1 MDDLEHITSE
11 EIEDVRV
18 AMESGGVERAAAVIQ
33 AHLESLDNVHLNIA
47 ITGESGSGKSTFVNA
62 FRGLEDEHPEAAP
75 TGVVET
81 TMVPT
86 KYTYPKFDKVFIW
99 DLPGIGTPNFKADE
113 YLEKVNFKMYDFF
126 IIIASE
132 RFKSSGVQ
140 LAKEIQK
147 MKKTFYFVRSKIDDS
162 LRAAERKKNYNE
174 KETLDLIQQDC
185 VRGLQEFDIC
195 SPKVFLISS
204 FELNLY
210 EFPKLEETI
219 EKELPKHKRHVL
231 LLALPNMSVQVN
243 ERKRES
249 FRANIW
255 KLATVS
261 CLVAAVPIPGL
272 SVACDVAILVKELRK
287 YYKAFGLDDESLQN
301 LAKRVKKPV
310 QELKS
315 VLKSPLTAE
324 ISKDVVINLLTKFAT
339 ASLMIV
345 EYAFSTIPVIGSV
358 IAGSIS
364 YKTTSMMLNS
374 CLNEL
379 ADDASNV
386 LKKAFESE
394 M

>member
-1 MDDLEHITSE
+1 MDDYDYITSE
-11 EIEDVRV
+11 EIEKIKV
-18 AMESGGVERAAAVIQ
+18 AMESNGLERAAAVIQ
-33 AHLESLDNVHLNIA
+33 AHLESSDNVELNIA

-62 FRGLEDEHPEAAP
+62 FRGLDDEHPEAASS
-75 TGVVET
+75 GVTET
-81 TMVPT
+81 TVVPT

-99 DLPGIGTPNFKADE
+99 DLPGIGTPNFKAEE
-113 YLEKVNFKMYDFF
+113 YLEKVNFKTYDFF

-140 LAKEIQK
+140 LANEIQK

-162 LRAAERKKNYNE
+162 LRAAQRRKNYNE
-174 KETLDLIQQDC
+174 EETLELIQQDC
-185 VRGLQEFDIC
+185 VRGLQELDIC

-210 EFPKLEETI
+210 DFPKLEETI

-231 LLALPNMSVQVN
+231 LLTLPNMSFQVN
-243 ERKRES
+243 ERKRKS

-261 CLVAAVPIPGL
+261 CLVATVPIPGL
-272 SVACDVAILVKELRK
+272 SVVCDVTILVTELRK

-301 LAKRVKKPV
+301 LANRVKKPI

-324 ISKDVVINLLTKFAT
+324 ISKDVVIKLLTKFAG
-339 ASLMIV
+339 AKYMVV
-345 EYAFSTIPVIGSV
+345 EYVFTNIPVIGSV

-364 YKTTSMMLNS
+364 YKTTSMMLHS